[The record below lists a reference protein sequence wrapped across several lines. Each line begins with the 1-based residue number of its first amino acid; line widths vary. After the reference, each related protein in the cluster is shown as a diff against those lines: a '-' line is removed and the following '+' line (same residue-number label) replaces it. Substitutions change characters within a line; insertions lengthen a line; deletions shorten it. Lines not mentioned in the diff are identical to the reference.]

1 MGIRT
6 GSGLNPE
13 LPPLVVDEGL
23 LNALRGNHRDDP
35 ETLRVLKRIKLART
49 CFKDAYEVHSLPL
62 GCTFD
67 QLNRLHAPH
76 CIPQVAV
83 YSSQWVEECIMA
95 AIAHVRTEHPS
106 KDATLAPGFC
116 ISADGG
122 PVLVP
127 RVDGEPDVPVSAR
140 VPYAVFFHDRTPE
153 LKGASR
159 CPHRSTL
166 GPPHTEYS
174 QFCVQRSSSGRTNRC
189 WTRSPRTGHP
199 LYLSWC
205 SPRPAR

>member
-35 ETLRVLKRIKLART
+35 ETFRVLKRIKLART

-83 YSSQWVEECIMA
+83 YSSQWVEECIMS
-95 AIAHVRTEHPS
+95 AIARVRTEHQAS
-106 KDATLAPGFC
+106 REA
-116 ISADGG
+116 GG
-122 PVLVP
+122 VVP
-127 RVDGEPDVPVSAR
+127 RGHRNYCGPPDVLGTCFSALVCDVVVVDGE
-140 VPYAVFFHDRTPE
+140 
-153 LKGASR
+153 
-159 CPHRSTL
+159 
-166 GPPHTEYS
+166 
-174 QFCVQRSSSGRTNRC
+174 
-189 WTRSPRTGHP
+189 
-199 LYLSWC
+199 
-205 SPRPAR
+205 